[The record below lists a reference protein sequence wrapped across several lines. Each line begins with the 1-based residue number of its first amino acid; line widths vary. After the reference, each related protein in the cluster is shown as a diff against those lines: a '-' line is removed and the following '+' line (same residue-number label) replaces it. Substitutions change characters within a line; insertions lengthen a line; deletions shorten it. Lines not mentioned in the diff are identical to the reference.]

1 MLTPVPDSA
10 CVKAREA
17 VSARLDG
24 ELNELDGYRL
34 DQHLEA
40 CPACR
45 AWATGA
51 TAVAL
56 ELRTAE
62 PLPAPEAVFVPRRR
76 RVAVPLAGAAAALL
90 IAAATGSSFLVGH
103 LVGARSGHAPSAAA
117 SRSTTA
123 ASMTGLDPGLVAMLN
138 EHDGRS
144 QTGRVIAL

>member
-10 CVKAREA
+10 CTKAREA

-24 ELNELDGYRL
+24 ELNELDAHRL
-34 DQHLEA
+34 DQHLQG

-45 AWATGA
+45 AFAAGVS
-51 TAVAL
+51 AVAL

-62 PLPAPEAVFVPRRR
+62 PVAVPEGIFVPHRR
-76 RVAVPLAGAAAALL
+76 RVAAPLAGVAAALL

-103 LVGARSGHAPSAAA
+103 LLGARAGHTPTRA
-117 SRSTTA
+117 TTA
-123 ASMTGLDPGLVAMLN
+123 AQTTGLDPGLVAMLR
-138 EHDGRS
+138 ERDRA

>member
-10 CVKAREA
+10 CVQAREA

-24 ELNELDGYRL
+24 ELNELDGHRL
-34 DQHLEA
+34 DQHLA
-40 CPACR
+40 TCAACR
-45 AWATGA
+45 AFVAGT

-62 PLPAPEAVFVPRRR
+62 PVAAPEGIFVPHRRR
-76 RVAVPLAGAAAALL
+76 LAAPLAGVAAAVL

-103 LVGARSGHAPSAAA
+103 LVGARAGHAPA
-117 SRSTTA
+117 RSTTA
-123 ASMTGLDPGLVAMLN
+123 ARTTTGTTGLDPGLVAMLN
-138 EHDGRS
+138 ERGGRS